1 MAKQPTPKVKKADP
15 VKEKVVV
22 ETAEKPEEKTVD
34 TAKEPTTVKV
44 KNISKSRFTQA
55 SSGVTLFP
63 NDSKPLNK
71 DGWLQNQIDAGY
83 LVIV

>member
-1 MAKQPTPKVKKADP
+1 MAKKPTTTTKKVEP
-15 VKEKVVV
+15 VQEKVVV
-22 ETAEKPEEKTVD
+22 ETTKQPEEKAVVA
-34 TAKEPTTVKV
+34 AKEPTTVKV